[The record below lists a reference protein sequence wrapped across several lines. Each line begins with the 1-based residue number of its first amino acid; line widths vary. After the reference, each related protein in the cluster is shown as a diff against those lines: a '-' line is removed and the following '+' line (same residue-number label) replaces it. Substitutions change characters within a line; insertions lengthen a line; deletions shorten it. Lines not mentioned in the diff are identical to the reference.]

1 MVTIDF
7 ITLMMIGWMILVV
20 LLLAIFGDDYRDNR
34 EYKKLKKKYD
44 TLKKSYLELM
54 DAFEQE
60 ELRES

>member
-7 ITLMMIGWMILVV
+7 ITLMMIGWMILVI
-20 LLLAIFGDDYRDNR
+20 LLLAIFGNDYRDNR
-34 EYKKLKKKYD
+34 EYKILEKKYKK
-44 TLKKSYLELM
+44 LKKSYLELM